1 MGTETALIFGSIPCP
16 SWDFLEPLRGQVTV
30 ICADGG
36 TLCAQAAGFRAEV
49 YVGDSDSGGVPPAG
63 ARQVLLPAEK
73 DLTDLQAAYQ
83 CARDGGF
90 RRMVFT
96 ACTGGRQ
103 DHHLANL
110 QLLETALEEGI
121 DAAVWDP
128 WNEIRCLP
136 DGEIVVPPGQ
146 FRYFSLIPLD
156 RRLEGVTIRDAKYG
170 LENAVVRRGDSL
182 TVSNETVGRPA
193 RISVARGRALLVRSE
208 RLAP

>member
-121 DAAVWDP
+121 DAAV
-128 WNEIRCLP
+128 CLY
-136 DGEIVVPPGQ
+136 DGSRDRILCIYAGALDSDSLVKSMRRAVPKYMLPNV
-146 FRYFSLIPLD
+146 YH
-156 RRLEGVTIRDAKYG
+156 RLERLPY
-170 LENAVVRRGDSL
+170 NANGKVDRVKLKEQYLDGA
-182 TVSNETVGRPA
+182 N
-193 RISVARGRALLVRSE
+193 
-208 RLAP
+208 

>member
-110 QLLETALEEGI
+110 QLLETACRQGI
-121 DAAVWDP
+121 EAVILDER
-128 WNEIRCLP
+128 NEIRCFC
-136 DGEIVVPPGQ
+136 GGTVTVPHGG

-156 RRLEGVTIRDAKYG
+156 AELRGVTIRGARYP
-170 LENAVVRRGDSL
+170 LEDAVVRRGDSL
-182 TVSNETVGRPA
+182 TVSNETAGGPA
-193 RISVARGRALLVRSE
+193 TVTVARGTAWLIRADRI
-208 RLAP
+208 P